1 MSFVMNA
8 SGSARAGMAT
18 QPGILDEEH
27 LGRMTLGDRRLERE
41 VLEIFVRHTA
51 TMLNLI
57 LDRIAERDPAAVAA
71 AAHTMVGSARGV
83 GAWRVAEAAERLER
97 AVDAG
102 GELQLGDAIAALR
115 AASLE
120 VNTAIGV
127 RLADPANRPAD
138 CA

>member
-1 MSFVMNA
+1 MNFVISPNGPPA
-8 SGSARAGMAT
+8 SMDT

-27 LGRMTLGDRRLERE
+27 LGRMTLGDRWLERE
-41 VLEIFVRHTA
+41 VLEIFVRHTE

-57 LDRIAERDPAAVAA
+57 LDRIAERDAAAAAA

-83 GAWRVAEAAERLER
+83 GAWRVAEAAEKLER
-97 AVDAG
+97 TVDAG
-102 GELQLGDAIAALR
+102 DEQQLGAAIAALR

-120 VNTAIGV
+120 ANTAIGS
-127 RLADPANRPAD
+127 RLAEPSNRTSD